1 MRKFIREESS
11 IGKLILLIGM
21 LLAVP
26 LLALPFYPEES
37 GDAPAFLIPAAF
49 SILLG
54 LVIGFLT
61 RHKKEAYNYR
71 GHLYASSMT
80 VLAAW
85 GYGILA
91 GRPLSCWRAFGRGAG
106 AV

>member
-37 GDAPAFLIPAAF
+37 GDAPAFLIPA
-49 SILLG
+49 
-54 LVIGFLT
+54 
-61 RHKKEAYNYR
+61 
-71 GHLYASSMT
+71 
-80 VLAAW
+80 
-85 GYGILA
+85 
-91 GRPLSCWRAFGRGAG
+91 
-106 AV
+106 